1 MPIMQIRDVF
11 FFFLAQHFLSVC
23 HSVTP
28 HGANHTQRIHYR
40 DYRFLSI
47 SQVWGMNWDNFDRM
61 GNVTGHFS
69 VNWFREQHFP
79 HAQQGLH
86 CFWSLCKAFN
96 VILCNMLCVKVK
108 VKMLVAQPCWTLC
121 DPARLLCPW
130 DFPGKN
136 ILGWVA
142 ILISRESSWPRDR
155 TWVSCTAGSF
165 FNVWVAREALAKDA
179 FLTYDLTQQGCPR
192 NTGFP
197 SARVIWHTHFPC
209 SQLFHFPSWR

>member
-1 MPIMQIRDVF
+1 MVQTTPKGSTTGITDF
-11 FFFLAQHFLSVC
+11 CLSVKC
-23 HSVTP
+23 EEWTETTLIGWVM
-28 HGANHTQRIHYR
+28 
-40 DYRFLSI
+40 
-47 SQVWGMNWDNFDRM
+47 SQ
-61 GNVTGHFS
+61 GHFS

-165 FNVWVAREALAKDA
+165 FNVWVTREALAKDA